1 MAVLTRKDFRERL
14 ARPITDPGCLVIT
27 PLLSVDVFTEDSI
40 DLRLGT
46 HFLMP
51 QIPPQPFV
59 DPGATESSRNY
70 LQLHAPL
77 GGYFVLPAHQTV
89 LGATLEYIK
98 LPFDLSGEI
107 LTKSSV
113 ARTFMIIETAPWVH
127 PNYRGCLTLEI
138 ANASNTAILLYPG
151 MPIGQ
156 LILMGTSNDN
166 CSPDESE
173 GAISKLSG
181 SYIGPIYPEAPRL
194 TRPQDM
200 LAKMGIT
207 KYCRP
212 GFGWV
217 TPDKMRSELQ
227 GINQTLNPAEKATVN
242 SVIQI
247 IAENGELPT
256 DNSALDL
263 FK

>member
-1 MAVLTRKDFRERL
+1 MAVLTTKDFDERL
-14 ARPITDPGCLVIT
+14 KLPISDRSSLVIT
-27 PLLSVDVFTEDSI
+27 PPPSKDAFTEDSI

-51 QIPPQPFV
+51 QIPPEPFI
-59 DPGATESSRNY
+59 DPGATESAQNY

-89 LGATLEYIK
+89 LGSTLEYIK
-98 LPFDLSGEI
+98 LPFDVAGEI
-107 LTKSSV
+107 LPKSSL
-113 ARTFMIIETAPWVH
+113 ARTFMMIETAPWVH

-156 LILMGTSNDN
+156 LVLMGTSNDKCQN
-166 CSPDESE
+166 EEKQEP
-173 GAISKLSG
+173 IQLSG
-181 SYIGPIYPEAPRL
+181 SYIGSVYPEPPSL
-194 TRPQDM
+194 KQPQEM
-200 LAKMGIT
+200 LSKIGIN
-207 KYCRP
+207 KYRRP

-217 TPDKMRSELQ
+217 NNNKLRDEFEKARKA
-227 GINQTLNPAEKATVN
+227 LNPNENIAVQAI
-242 SVIQI
+242 IQI
-247 IAENGELPT
+247 LSEQGCLPA
-256 DNSALDL
+256 DSPALSV

>member
-1 MAVLTRKDFRERL
+1 MAVLTKADFKERL
-14 ARPITDPGCLVIT
+14 ERPITDLGCLVIT
-27 PLLSVDVFTEDSI
+27 PLPSDDVFTEDSI

-98 LPFDLSGEI
+98 LPCDVSGEI

-166 CSPDESE
+166 CKTDEAE
-173 GAISKLSG
+173 KAKKLSG

-194 TRPQDM
+194 KQPQAM

-212 GFGWV
+212 GVGWIAPDEMRKELERV
-217 TPDKMRSELQ
+217 SLTLTPD
-227 GINQTLNPAEKATVN
+227 EKAKVN

-247 IAENGELPT
+247 IAETGELPT
-256 DNSALDL
+256 NSPALNL
-263 FK
+263 FR

>member
-1 MAVLTRKDFRERL
+1 MSVLTTKDFDKRL
-14 ARPITDPGCLVIT
+14 RLPIYDPCSLVIT
-27 PLLSVDVFTEDSI
+27 PLPSKDAFSEDSI

-51 QIPPQPFV
+51 QIPPEPYI
-59 DPGATESSRNY
+59 DPGATGNVQNY
-70 LQLHAPL
+70 LQLQAPM

-98 LPFDLSGEI
+98 LPFDASGEI
-107 LTKSSV
+107 LPKSSV
-113 ARTFMIIETAPWVH
+113 ARTFMVIETAPWVH

-156 LILMGTSNDN
+156 LVLMGTSNDKCQN
-166 CSPDESE
+166 EEKQEP
-173 GAISKLSG
+173 IQLSG
-181 SYIGPIYPEAPRL
+181 SYIGSVYPEPPSL
-194 TRPQDM
+194 KQPQEM
-200 LAKMGIT
+200 LSKIGIN
-207 KYCRP
+207 KYRRP

-217 TPDKMRSELQ
+217 NNNKLRDELEKVRK
-227 GINQTLNPAEKATVN
+227 TLNPNENTAVQT
-242 SVIQI
+242 IMQI
-247 IAENGELPT
+247 ISEQGCLPA
-256 DNSALDL
+256 DSPALSV